1 MENQVDTR
9 TISELTTMAEA
20 HLWDR
25 GYSKHYTLAVFR
37 IWRELEAFCGKN
49 GEYHYHAGL
58 GQRYLAERL
67 TVKVLGED
75 RRSVI
80 NRAIQLLTDFHQ
92 FGTVIIRRSDKRAF
106 PPQFTDGC
114 NAYLN
119 ELRRCNRSENTIR
132 SQTHSL
138 NNLTEFLDGIGVR
151 SIGELT
157 LAHMNEYIK
166 LSLCNY
172 CQSSAATR
180 LRDAKNLLGFLYK
193 SGQIADDI
201 ASKLIRIKSSSAP
214 VHLPSAFTAADIER
228 LLATVDRVSPPGKRD
243 YAVLLLAAKTGLR
256 LSDIQNLKFENL
268 DWGNNT
274 IRLTQVKTKEPL
286 TLPLLPDVGW
296 ALIDYIKN
304 GRPIS
309 DSPHVFLRERAPY
322 EPLINFDNILVKHL
336 RRAEIS
342 TAYVRHHGLHALR
355 HGLATTLLEQDT
367 PINTIQ
373 SILGH
378 VNMETT
384 QKYTAVNVRKLRECA
399 LEVPS
404 V

>member
-1 MENQVDTR
+1 MENQVTTR
-9 TISELTTMAEA
+9 TLTELTATAES
-20 HLWDR
+20 HLLDR

-37 IWRELEAFCGKN
+37 IWRELKAFCAKN
-49 GEYHYHAGL
+49 GERNYSAEL
-58 GQRYLAERL
+58 GQRFLAERL
-67 TVKVLGED
+67 AAKILSED

-80 NRAIQLLTDFHQ
+80 NRSIQLLTDFHQ

-106 PPQFTDGC
+106 LPQFADC
-114 NAYLN
+114 FNSYLN

-180 LRDAKNLLGFLYK
+180 LRDARNLLAFLYK

-201 ASKLIRIKSSSAP
+201 AAKLIRIKSSSAP
-214 VHLPSAFTAADIER
+214 VHLPSAFTAADIGR

-256 LSDIQNLKFENL
+256 LGDIQNLKFENL
-268 DWGNNT
+268 DWSNNA

-296 ALIDYIKN
+296 ALIDYIKS
-304 GRPIS
+304 GRPVS

-322 EPLINFDNILVKHL
+322 EPLMNFDNILVKHL
-336 RRAEIS
+336 RQAGIS

-384 QKYTAVNVRKLRECA
+384 QKYTAVNVRELRECA